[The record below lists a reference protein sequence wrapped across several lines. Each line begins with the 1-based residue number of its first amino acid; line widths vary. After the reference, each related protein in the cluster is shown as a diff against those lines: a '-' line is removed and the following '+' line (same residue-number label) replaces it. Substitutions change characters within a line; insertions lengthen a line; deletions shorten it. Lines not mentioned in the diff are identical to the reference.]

1 MVQYQITAI
10 LNGEDELEKFVVGQ
24 RLAKDESKRLV
35 WERHFREAE
44 TKLDQLK
51 LQIEQLKNNKKT
63 LQEQQSKD
71 IHIQLP
77 NSPPLHSSETPVQ
90 NLQTE
95 TAKNSD

>member
-44 TKLDQLK
+44 KKLEQLK

-71 IHIQLP
+71 IQIKLP
-77 NSPPLHSSETPVQ
+77 TSPLQSSETPIQ

>member
-24 RLAKDESKRLV
+24 RLAKDEAKRLV

-44 TKLDQLK
+44 KKLEQLK
-51 LQIEQLKNNKKT
+51 FQIEQLKNNKKT

-71 IHIQLP
+71 IQIKLP
-77 NSPPLHSSETPVQ
+77 TSPLQSSETPVQ

>member
-44 TKLDQLK
+44 KKLEQLK

-71 IHIQLP
+71 IQIKLP
-77 NSPPLHSSETPVQ
+77 TSPLQSSETPVQ

>member
-35 WERHFREAE
+35 WEKHLREAE
-44 TKLDQLK
+44 KKLEQLK
-51 LQIEQLKNNKKT
+51 VQIEQLKNNKKT
-63 LQEQQSKD
+63 LQEQQSKE
-71 IHIQLP
+71 IHVKLP
-77 NSPPLHSSETPVQ
+77 NNPLSSSETPIP
-90 NLQTE
+90 NIRTE

>member
-35 WERHFREAE
+35 WEKHFREAE
-44 TKLDQLK
+44 KKLEQLK

-63 LQEQQSKD
+63 LQEQQSKE
-71 IHIQLP
+71 IHVKLP
-77 NSPPLHSSETPVQ
+77 NNPLPSSETPIS
-90 NLQTE
+90 NIRTE

>member
-35 WERHFREAE
+35 WEKHFREAE
-44 TKLDQLK
+44 KKLEQLK
-51 LQIEQLKNNKKT
+51 VQIEQLKNNKKT

-71 IHIQLP
+71 IHVKLP
-77 NSPPLHSSETPVQ
+77 TRTLPSSETPVQ
-90 NLQTE
+90 NIRTE

>member
-44 TKLDQLK
+44 KKLEQLK

-63 LQEQQSKD
+63 LQEQQSKG
-71 IHIQLP
+71 IHIKLP
-77 NSPPLHSSETPVQ
+77 TSPLQSSETPIQ

>member
-10 LNGEDELEKFVVGQ
+10 LNGEDELEKFVIGQ

-35 WERHFREAE
+35 WEKHFREAE
-44 TKLDQLK
+44 KKLDQLK

-71 IHIQLP
+71 IHIKLP
-77 NSPPLHSSETPVQ
+77 SSPLHSSETPVQ

>member
-44 TKLDQLK
+44 KKLEQLK

-71 IHIQLP
+71 IHIKLP
-77 NSPPLHSSETPVQ
+77 TSPLQSSETPVQ

>member
-10 LNGEDELEKFVVGQ
+10 LNGEDELEKFVIGQ

-35 WERHFREAE
+35 WEKHFREAE
-44 TKLDQLK
+44 KKLEQLK
-51 LQIEQLKNNKKT
+51 FQIEQLKNNKKT

-71 IHIQLP
+71 IHVKLP
-77 NSPPLHSSETPVQ
+77 TRPLSSSETPVP
-90 NLQTE
+90 NIRTE

>member
-44 TKLDQLK
+44 KKLEQLK

-71 IHIQLP
+71 IHVQLP
-77 NSPPLHSSETPVQ
+77 TRPLPSSETTVP
-90 NLQTE
+90 NIRTE

>member
-44 TKLDQLK
+44 KKLEQLK

-71 IHIQLP
+71 IHITLP
-77 NSPPLHSSETPVQ
+77 TSPLQSSETPVQ